1 LLFYFRRQQQ
11 WRGHFG
17 CQRRLPPFGIGNDIG
32 GSIRIPAT
40 MCGIFGLK
48 PTNFPDHTLPV
59 DGLVPD
65 FSAYHPAIEQLS
77 NGPLARYADDLP
89 LVLSVRFICDYF
101 LVSKINL

>member
-1 LLFYFRRQQQ
+1 LVASAAS
-11 WRGHFG
+11 
-17 CQRRLPPFGIGNDIG
+17 PFGIGNDIG

-65 FSAYHPAIEQLS
+65 FSGYPPAVQQLS
-77 NGPLARYADDLP
+77 NGPLTRYADDLP
-89 LVLSVRFICDYF
+89 LVLSVSFICAIYF
-101 LVSKINL
+101 FILTINLKLSECLVN

>member
-1 LLFYFRRQQQ
+1 LNFSTGGSSSGEGALVASAAS
-11 WRGHFG
+11 
-17 CQRRLPPFGIGNDIG
+17 PFGIGNDIG

-65 FSAYHPAIEQLS
+65 FSAYRPAIEQLS
-77 NGPLARYADDLP
+77 NGPLARYAGDLP
-89 LVLSVRFICDYF
+89 LVLSVSLYSILIFNQY
-101 LVSKINL
+101 